1 MKQNDFKKIIQE
13 NNIHST
19 FLNEEGIVAAMQQSY
34 SLGVKDV
41 LDWLKNMSH
50 ISDNVQYLVEEWNN
64 QHK

>member
-1 MKQNDFKKIIQE
+1 MKQSDFKKIIQE

-19 FLNEEGIVAAMQQSY
+19 FLNEEGIVAALQQSY

-41 LDWLKNMSH
+41 LDWLKNMNH
-50 ISDNVQYLVEEWNN
+50 ISDNVEYLVEEWNN

>member
-1 MKQNDFKKIIQE
+1 MKQSDFKKIIQE

-19 FLNEEGIVAAMQQSY
+19 FLNEEGIVAALQQSY

-41 LDWLKNMSH
+41 LDWLKNMNH
-50 ISDNVQYLVEEWNN
+50 ISDNVEYLLDEWNN

>member
-41 LDWLKNMSH
+41 LDWLKNMNH
-50 ISDNVQYLVEEWNN
+50 ISDNVEYLVEEWNN

>member
-19 FLNEEGIVAAMQQSY
+19 FLNEEGIVAALQQSY

-41 LDWLKNMSH
+41 LDWLKNMNH